1 MVLKTISKA
10 FIALV
15 AILMALPVAANTTGG
30 GVEIKTEKPV
40 YQDADASR
48 PNYLKNRRA
57 LVGPGCTVNSVFD
70 GVSLVAGT
78 KDLQCLCNED
88 LDDYATLPGLAEV
101 VAGASPIISIKDNQ
115 HYYAADMEAG
125 FSICAASDAKI
136 LSLDLAKFYM
146 IQFLCDGEMV
156 GEPQSIIQGQSVTG
170 LGLSLL
176 TIPGDNLVTKS
187 FVAKAPGKFNEVKLV
202 QCGVDATVLSL
213 IKIKYAFVG
222 KAREYTITNNP
233 TNGIGVYAN
242 EQGRGA
248 FTLSTDPHDGFGHLL
263 NKPSCLIDADLTNSF
278 TVSAGVSLGA
288 STPITVYAKPT
299 DGKEAFPAGTEV
311 GFKYNSPSVLNLG
324 IDNGATIT
332 LYNKN
337 NERIGSYPI
346 STTVLGLSVLKENK
360 DGELVMKALAD
371 FSAVKL
377 VFPKVIDI
385 DLGADVVNYAFV
397 RMAAEPASHHCQ
409 MDVPSSYDMG
419 AYQKE
424 FTLQHNPKVDVTWS
438 IVSQPEGS
446 DITLDTTT
454 GLVSNISVPGD
465 YKFKALA
472 ADMKCSETTTV
483 HYAKTYKHEDQG
495 VTLLVN
501 NEKETKYQLSDKFGG
516 GLLSILGDRIKN
528 RNAILTSSLSDFT
541 YRIPNIELATNT
553 GIVGVKSVDG
563 SCLAKDIKNA
573 RKVGF
578 VVSSK
583 ATGLEADVLKL
594 YNIQL
599 FNKGEK
605 VYEEA
610 TTHWGAISAGLIG
623 KEETNKMCLSIDVPA
638 EQEFDEVVLFNTG
651 VLKADLAQLNIYYA
665 YVSDAT
671 KDNAISNP
679 LYGAQSISTENTQAS
694 IDLEHTKMFAV
705 ANVGNGYNRIGNLI
719 DGDPETSFVLPLG
732 ANIGGATVAVNIG
745 KTVNPGQQLVMTTN
759 NVALGL
765 GVKLGDGLK
774 VTTYLNGEEMES
786 LSNWQVLNASVI
798 STSGK
803 ASVSARAAGADGKGF
818 LVLTPTK
825 PFNNMRIMQVDAA
838 SALSNIEI
846 YDLALR
852 SNISEEGSVSL
863 GQDLVLN
870 ENFKLTEKETFNGAR
885 LVFNRTFNTGKWN
898 SLILPVNMSKA
909 QMEQAFGIGT
919 ELSEFDRVEDNWI
932 YFKPVKTETDG
943 VLLQK
948 NKPYIIKPTK
958 EPLANCEYTA
968 GGETKTLEGNIY
980 LTNGIS
986 YADETGNLKHSDNG
1000 NSNSMVSYGSYD
1012 KPTAVPSRS
1021 YMLNGGNLIH
1031 TAKVHNVKAYRTWLE
1046 ETTPSDKPLQM
1057 AFRDADGDNNAT
1069 GITVIEEQTD
1079 GTTDCIYSISGMRI
1093 NGKNAGKLPK
1103 GVYIVNNRKMIVK

>member
-1 MVLKTISKA
+1 MPQIQR
-10 FIALV
+10 
-15 AILMALPVAANTTGG
+15 G

-40 YQDADASR
+40 YQDADASK

-78 KDLQCLCNED
+78 KNLQCLCNEN

-125 FSICAASDAKI
+125 FSICTASDAKI
-136 LSLDLAKFYM
+136 LSLGLAKFYK
-146 IQFLCDGEMV
+146 IQFLCDGEKV
-156 GEPQSIIQGQSVTG
+156 GDPQEITQGQSVTG

-176 TIPGDNLVTKS
+176 TIPGDSLVTKS

-222 KAREYTITNNP
+222 KASEYTITHNT
-233 TNGIGVYAN
+233 TNGIGVYAK

-278 TVSAGVSLGA
+278 TVSAVISLGA
-288 STPITVYAKPT
+288 STPITVYAKPS

-324 IDNGATIT
+324 VGNGAMIT
-332 LYNKN
+332 LYNKKN
-337 NERIGSYPI
+337 QKIGEYPI
-346 STTVLGLSVLKENK
+346 STTILGLSVLKDDKN
-360 DGELVMKALAD
+360 GELVMKAPAD

-409 MDVPSSYDMG
+409 MDVPSSYDIG
-419 AYQKE
+419 AHQKE

-501 NEKETKYQLSDKFGG
+501 NEKGTKYQLSDKFGG
-516 GLLSILGDRIKN
+516 GLLQILSTDIKN

-541 YRIPNIELATNT
+541 YRIPNLELATNT

-583 ATGLEADVLKL
+583 ATGLVADVLKL

-599 FNKGEK
+599 FNKGKK

-610 TTHWGAISAGLIG
+610 TTHWGAISAGLVG

-694 IDLEHTKMFAV
+694 IDLEHTKLFSV
-705 ANVGNGYNRIGNLI
+705 ANVGNGYDRIGNLI

-732 ANIGGATVAVNIG
+732 VNIGGATVAVNIG

-774 VTTYLNGEEMES
+774 VTTYLNGEKMES

-798 STSGK
+798 SASGK

-825 PFNNMRIMQVDAA
+825 PFNNMRIMQVDVA

-863 GQDLVLN
+863 GQDLVLD

-885 LVFNRTFNTGKWN
+885 LVFNRTFTTGKWN

-909 QMEQAFGIGT
+909 QMEEAFGNGT

-932 YFKPVKTETDG
+932 YFKPVTTETDG

-968 GGETKTLEGNIY
+968 GGETKTLEGKIY
-980 LTNGIS
+980 LANGIS
-986 YADETGNLKHSDNG
+986 YTDETGYLKYSDTG
-1000 NSNSMVSYGSYD
+1000 NSNRIVSYGSYD
-1012 KPTAVPSRS
+1012 NPTAVPSRS

-1031 TAKVHNVKAYRTWLE
+1031 TARVHNVKAYRTWLE
-1046 ETTPSDKPLQM
+1046 ETTPSDKSLQM

-1079 GTTDCIYSISGMRI
+1079 GTTDSIYSISGMRI

>member
-1 MVLKTISKA
+1 MPQTQR
-10 FIALV
+10 
-15 AILMALPVAANTTGG
+15 G

-40 YQDADASR
+40 YQDADASK

-57 LVGPGCTVNSVFD
+57 LVGPGCTVNSLFD

-78 KDLQCLCNED
+78 KDLQCLCNEN

-125 FSICAASDAKI
+125 FSICTASDAKI
-136 LSLDLAKFYM
+136 LSLGLAKFYK
-146 IQFLCDGEMV
+146 IQFLCDGEKV
-156 GEPQSIIQGQSVTG
+156 GDPQSIIQGQSVTG

-176 TIPGDNLVTKS
+176 TIPGDTLVTKS

-222 KAREYTITNNP
+222 KAREYTITNNT
-233 TNGIGVYAN
+233 TNGIGVYAK

-248 FTLSTDPHDGFGHLL
+248 FTLATDPHDGFGHLL
-263 NKPSCLIDADLTNSF
+263 NKPSCLIDADLKNSF
-278 TVSAGVSLGA
+278 TVSAVVSLGA

-311 GFKYNSPSVLNLG
+311 GFKYNSPSVLKLG
-324 IDNGATIT
+324 IGNGATIT

-360 DGELVMKALAD
+360 DGELVMKAPAD

-409 MDVPSSYDMG
+409 MDVPSSYDIG
-419 AYQKE
+419 AHQKE
-424 FTLQHNPKVDVTWS
+424 FTLQHNPKVTVTWS

-446 DITLDTTT
+446 DITLDAKT

-465 YKFKALA
+465 YTFKALA
-472 ADMKCSETTTV
+472 ADNKCSETTTV

-501 NEKETKYQLSDKFGG
+501 NEKDIKYQLSDKFGG
-516 GLLSILGDRIKN
+516 GLLQILSTDIKN

-541 YRIPNIELATNT
+541 YRIPNLELIANT

-638 EQEFDEVVLFNTG
+638 ELEFDEAVLYNTG

-694 IDLEHTKMFAV
+694 IDLEHTKLFSV
-705 ANVGNGYNRIGNLI
+705 ANVGNGYDRIGNLI

-732 ANIGGATVAVNIG
+732 VNIGGATVAVNIG

-765 GVKLGDGLK
+765 GVKLGKVLK
-774 VTTYLNGEEMES
+774 VITYLNGEKMDS

-825 PFNNMRIMQVDAA
+825 PFNNMRIMQVDVA

-863 GQDLVLN
+863 GQDLVLD

-909 QMEQAFGIGT
+909 QMEQAFGTGT
-919 ELSEFDRVEDNWI
+919 QLSEFDRVEDNWI
-932 YFKPVKTETDG
+932 YFKPVTTETDG

-958 EPLANCEYTA
+958 EPLANCEYTV
-968 GGETKTLEGNIY
+968 GGSTKTLEGNIY
-980 LTNGIS
+980 LANGIS

-1000 NSNSMVSYGSYD
+1000 NSNIMVSYGSYD

-1031 TAKVHNVKAYRTWLE
+1031 TTKVHNVKAYRTWLE
-1046 ETTPSDKPLQM
+1046 EITPSNNNLQM

-1069 GITVIEEQTD
+1069 GITVIEEQAD

-1093 NGKNAGKLPK
+1093 SGNNAGKLPK

>member
-1 MVLKTISKA
+1 MVSKTISKA

-30 GVEIKTEKPV
+30 VEIKAEKPV
-40 YQDADASR
+40 YQNADAFK

-136 LSLDLAKFYM
+136 LSLDLAKFYK
-146 IQFLCDGEMV
+146 IQFLCDGEKV
-156 GEPQSIIQGQSVTG
+156 GEPQSLSKEQSVTG

-176 TIPGDNLVTKS
+176 TIPGNTLVTKS

-222 KAREYTITNNP
+222 KAREYTITNNT
-233 TNGIGVYAN
+233 TNGIGVYAK

-248 FTLSTDPHDGFGHLL
+248 FTLATDPEDGFGHLI
-263 NKPSCLIDADLTNSF
+263 NRPSYLIDADLTNSF
-278 TVSAGVSLGA
+278 TVSAVISLGA

-324 IDNGATIT
+324 VGNGAKIT
-332 LYNKN
+332 LYNKKN
-337 NERIGSYPI
+337 QKIGEYPI
-346 STTVLGLSVLKENK
+346 SATVLGLSVLKVDKN
-360 DGELVMKALAD
+360 GELVMRAPAD
-371 FSAVKL
+371 FSAAKL
-377 VFPKVIDI
+377 VFPKVVDI
-385 DLGADVVNYAFV
+385 NLGADVVNYAFV

-409 MDVPSSYDMG
+409 MDVPSSYDIG

-465 YKFKALA
+465 YTFKALA
-472 ADMKCSETTTV
+472 ADGKCSETTTV

-516 GLLSILGDRIKN
+516 GLLQILSKDIKN

-541 YRIPNIELATNT
+541 YRFPNIELATNT

-583 ATGLEADVLKL
+583 ATGLVADVLKF

-599 FNKGEK
+599 FNKGKK

-610 TTHWGAISAGLIG
+610 TTHWGAISAGLVG

-705 ANVGNGYNRIGNLI
+705 ANVGNGYDRIGNLI

-825 PFNNMRIMQVDAA
+825 PFNNMRIMQVDVA

-852 SNISEEGSVSL
+852 SNISEEGNVSL
-863 GQDLVLN
+863 GHDLVLD

-932 YFKPVKTETDG
+932 YFKPVTTETDG

-958 EPLANCEYTA
+958 GPLANCEYTA

-980 LTNGIS
+980 LANGIS

-1000 NSNSMVSYGSYD
+1000 SSNSMVSYGSYD

-1046 ETTPSDKPLQM
+1046 ETTPSDKSLQM

-1069 GITVIEEQTD
+1069 GITVIEEQAD
-1079 GTTDCIYSISGMRI
+1079 GTTDSIYSISGMRI
-1093 NGKNAGKLPK
+1093 NGNNAGKLPK

>member
-1 MVLKTISKA
+1 MPQTQR
-10 FIALV
+10 
-15 AILMALPVAANTTGG
+15 G

-40 YQDADASR
+40 YQDADASK

-57 LVGPGCTVNSVFD
+57 LVGPGCTVNSLFD

-78 KDLQCLCNED
+78 KDLQCLCNEN

-125 FSICAASDAKI
+125 FSICTASDAKI
-136 LSLDLAKFYM
+136 LSLGLAKFYK
-146 IQFLCDGEMV
+146 IQFLCDGEKV
-156 GEPQSIIQGQSVTG
+156 GDPQSIIQGQSVTG

-176 TIPGDNLVTKS
+176 TIPGDTLVTKS

-222 KAREYTITNNP
+222 KAREYTITNNT
-233 TNGIGVYAN
+233 TNGIGVYAK

-248 FTLSTDPHDGFGHLL
+248 FTLATDPHDGFGHLL
-263 NKPSCLIDADLTNSF
+263 NKPSCLIDADIKNSF
-278 TVSAGVSLGA
+278 TVSAVVSLGA

-311 GFKYNSPSVLNLG
+311 GFKYNSPSVLKLG
-324 IDNGATIT
+324 IGNGATIT

-360 DGELVMKALAD
+360 DGELVMKAPAD

-409 MDVPSSYDMG
+409 MDVPSSYDIG
-419 AYQKE
+419 AHQKE
-424 FTLQHNPKVDVTWS
+424 FTLQHNPKVTVTWS

-446 DITLDTTT
+446 DITLDAKT

-465 YKFKALA
+465 YTFKALA
-472 ADMKCSETTTV
+472 ADNKCSETTTV

-516 GLLSILGDRIKN
+516 GLLSILGDQIKN
-528 RNAILTSSLSDFT
+528 SNAILTSSLSDFT

-583 ATGLEADVLKL
+583 ATGLVADVLKL

-610 TTHWGAISAGLIG
+610 TTHWGAISAGLVG

-825 PFNNMRIMQVDAA
+825 PFNNMRIMQVDVA

-863 GQDLVLN
+863 GQDLVLD

-909 QMEQAFGIGT
+909 QMEEAFGNGT

-932 YFKPVKTETDG
+932 YFKPVTTETDG

-968 GGETKTLEGNIY
+968 DGETNTLEGNIY

-1000 NSNSMVSYGSYD
+1000 NSNIMVSYGSYD

-1079 GTTDCIYSISGMRI
+1079 GTTDRIYSISGMRI
-1093 NGKNAGKLPK
+1093 IGKNAGKLPK

>member
-1 MVLKTISKA
+1 MPQIQR
-10 FIALV
+10 
-15 AILMALPVAANTTGG
+15 G

-40 YQDADASR
+40 YQDADASK
-48 PNYLKNRRA
+48 PNYLNSRRA
-57 LVGPGCTVNSVFD
+57 LVGPGCTVNSLFD

-78 KDLQCLCNED
+78 KNLQCLCNEN

-136 LSLDLAKFYM
+136 LSLDLASFYK
-146 IQFLCDGEMV
+146 IQFLCDGEKV
-156 GEPQSIIQGQSVTG
+156 GDLQSITQGQSVTG

-176 TIPGDNLVTKS
+176 TIPGDSLVTKS

-222 KAREYTITNNP
+222 KAREYTITKNT
-233 TNGIGVYAN
+233 TNGIGVYAK

-248 FTLSTDPHDGFGHLL
+248 FTLEAHGSDPKDILGASR
-263 NKPSCLIDADLTNSF
+263 KDLIDADLTNSF
-278 TVSAGVSLGA
+278 TVSALISLGA
-288 STPITVYAKPT
+288 SLPVTVVARPS

-311 GFKYNSPSVLNLG
+311 GFKYNSPSALKLG
-324 IDNGATIT
+324 VGNGAWIT
-332 LYNKN
+332 LYNKDN
-337 NERIGSYPI
+337 QKIGEYPI
-346 STTVLGLSVLKENK
+346 STTVLGLSVLKDDKN
-360 DGELVMKALAD
+360 GEMVMRAPAD
-371 FSAVKL
+371 FSAAKL
-377 VFPKVIDI
+377 VFPKIIDVN
-385 DLGADVVNYAFV
+385 LGADVVNYAFV

-409 MDVPSSYDMG
+409 MDVPSSYDIG

-465 YKFKALA
+465 YTFKALA
-472 ADMKCSETTTV
+472 TDNKCSETTTV

-501 NEKETKYQLSDKFGG
+501 NEKDIKYQLSDKFGG
-516 GLLSILGDRIKN
+516 GLLQILSTDIKN

-541 YRIPNIELATNT
+541 YRIPNIELIANT

-563 SCLAKDIKNA
+563 SCLAKDIKNT

-583 ATGLEADVLKL
+583 ATGLVADVLKL

-599 FNKGEK
+599 FNNGKE
-605 VYEEA
+605 VYKSA

-638 EQEFDEVVLFNTG
+638 ELEFDEAVLYNTG

-694 IDLEHTKMFAV
+694 IDLEHTKLFSV
-705 ANVGNGYNRIGNLI
+705 ANVGNGYDRIGNLI

-732 ANIGGATVAVNIG
+732 VNIGGATVAVNIG

-765 GVKLGDGLK
+765 GVKLGKVLK
-774 VTTYLNGEEMES
+774 VTTYLNGEKMDS

-798 STSGK
+798 STSSQ
-803 ASVSARAAGADGKGF
+803 ARVSARAAGADGKGF

-825 PFNNMRIMQVDAA
+825 PFNNIRIMQVDAA
-838 SALSNIEI
+838 SVLSNITI

-863 GQDLVLN
+863 GQDLVLD
-870 ENFKLTEKETFNGAR
+870 ENSKLTEKETFNGAR
-885 LVFNRTFNTGKWN
+885 LVFNRTFTTGKWN

-909 QMEQAFGIGT
+909 QMEEAFGTGT
-919 ELSEFDRVEDNWI
+919 QLSEFDRVEDNWI
-932 YFKPVKTETDG
+932 YFKPVTTETDG

-958 EPLANCEYTA
+958 EPLANCEYTV
-968 GGETKTLEGNIY
+968 GGSTKTLEGNIY
-980 LTNGIS
+980 LATGIS

-1000 NSNSMVSYGSYD
+1000 NSNIMVSYGSYD

-1046 ETTPSDKPLQM
+1046 EITPSDKSLQM

-1069 GITVIEEQTD
+1069 GITVIEEQAD

-1093 NGKNAGKLPK
+1093 SGNNAGKLPK
-1103 GVYIVNNRKMIVK
+1103 GVYIVNNKKMIVK

>member
-1 MVLKTISKA
+1 MPQIQR
-10 FIALV
+10 
-15 AILMALPVAANTTGG
+15 G

-40 YQDADASR
+40 YQDADASK

-57 LVGPGCTVNSVFD
+57 LVGPGCTVNSLFD

-78 KDLQCLCNED
+78 KDLQCLCNEN

-136 LSLDLAKFYM
+136 LSLDLAKFYK
-146 IQFLCDGEMV
+146 IQFLCDGEKV
-156 GEPQSIIQGQSVTG
+156 GDLQSITQGQSVTG

-176 TIPGDNLVTKS
+176 TIPGDSLVTKS

-222 KAREYTITNNP
+222 KAREYTITNN
-233 TNGIGVYAN
+233 TQNGIGVYAK
-242 EQGRGA
+242 EQGRGT

-278 TVSAGVSLGA
+278 TVSAVISLGA

-311 GFKYNSPSVLNLG
+311 GFKYNSPSALKLG
-324 IDNGATIT
+324 VGNGAWIT
-332 LYNKN
+332 LYNKDN
-337 NERIGSYPI
+337 QKIGEYPI
-346 STTVLGLSVLKENK
+346 STTVLGLSVLKK
-360 DGELVMKALAD
+360 DKNGEMVMRAPAD
-371 FSAVKL
+371 FSAAKL
-377 VFPKVIDI
+377 VFPKVVDI
-385 DLGADVVNYAFV
+385 NLGADVVNYAFV

-409 MDVPSSYDMG
+409 MDVPSSYDIG

-424 FTLQHNPKVDVTWS
+424 FTLQHNPNVDVTWS

-465 YKFKALA
+465 YTFKALA
-472 ADMKCSETTTV
+472 ADKDCSETTTV

-501 NEKETKYQLSDKFGG
+501 NEKGTKYQLSDKFGG
-516 GLLSILGDRIKN
+516 GLLQILSTAIKN
-528 RNAILTSSLSDFT
+528 SNAILTSSLSDFT
-541 YRIPNIELATNT
+541 YRIPNIELAANT
-553 GIVGVKSVDG
+553 GIVGVKTVDG
-563 SCLAKDIKNA
+563 SCLAKDINNA

-583 ATGLEADVLKL
+583 ATGLDASVLKL

-599 FNKGEK
+599 FNKGKE
-605 VYEEA
+605 VYKSA

-638 EQEFDEVVLFNTG
+638 ELEFDEAVLYNTG

-679 LYGAQSISTENTQAS
+679 LYGAKSISTENTQAS
-694 IDLEHTKMFAV
+694 IDLEHTKLFSV
-705 ANVGNGYNRIGNLI
+705 ANVGNGYDRIGNLI

-732 ANIGGATVAVNIG
+732 VNIGGATVAVNIG

-765 GVKLGDGLK
+765 GVKLGKVLK
-774 VTTYLNGEEMES
+774 VTTYLNGEKMDS

-825 PFNNMRIMQVDAA
+825 PFNNIRIMQVDAV
-838 SALSNIEI
+838 SALDNIEI

-863 GQDLVLN
+863 GQDLVLD
-870 ENFKLTEKETFNGAR
+870 ENSKLTEKETFNGAR
-885 LVFNRTFNTGKWN
+885 LVFNRTFTTGKWN

-909 QMEQAFGIGT
+909 QMEDAFGTGT

-932 YFKPVKTETDG
+932 YFKPVTTETDG

-958 EPLANCEYTA
+958 EPLANCEYTV
-968 GGETKTLEGNIY
+968 GGSTKTLEGNIY
-980 LTNGIS
+980 LATGIS

-1046 ETTPSDKPLQM
+1046 EITPSDKSLQM

-1069 GITVIEEQTD
+1069 GITVIEEQAD

-1093 NGKNAGKLPK
+1093 SGKNAGKLPK
-1103 GVYIVNNRKMIVK
+1103 GVYIVNNKKMIVK

>member
-1 MVLKTISKA
+1 MPQIQR
-10 FIALV
+10 
-15 AILMALPVAANTTGG
+15 G

-40 YQDADASR
+40 YQDADASK

-57 LVGPGCTVNSVFD
+57 LVGPGCTVNSLFD

-78 KDLQCLCNED
+78 KDLQCLCNEN

-125 FSICAASDAKI
+125 FSICTASDAKI
-136 LSLDLAKFYM
+136 LSLGLAKFYK
-146 IQFLCDGEMV
+146 IQFLCDGEKV

-176 TIPGDNLVTKS
+176 TIPGDTLVTKS

-242 EQGRGA
+242 EQGRRA

-278 TVSAGVSLGA
+278 TVSAVISLGA
-288 STPITVYAKPT
+288 STPITVYAKPS

-311 GFKYNSPSVLNLG
+311 GFKYNSPSALKLG
-324 IDNGATIT
+324 VGNGAWIT
-332 LYNKN
+332 LYNKEN
-337 NERIGSYPI
+337 QEIGKYPI
-346 STTVLGLSVLKENK
+346 STTVLGLSVLKDDKN
-360 DGELVMKALAD
+360 GELVMRAPAD
-371 FSAVKL
+371 FSAAKL
-377 VFPKVIDI
+377 VFPKVVDI
-385 DLGADVVNYAFV
+385 NLGADVVNYAFV

-409 MDVPSSYDMG
+409 MDVPSSYDIG

-424 FTLQHNPKVDVTWS
+424 FTLQHNPKVTVTWS
-438 IVSQPEGS
+438 IESQPEGS

-465 YKFKALA
+465 YTFKALA
-472 ADMKCSETTTV
+472 ADNKCSETTTV

-516 GLLSILGDRIKN
+516 GLLSILGENIKN

-583 ATGLEADVLKL
+583 ATGLVADVLKL

-610 TTHWGAISAGLIG
+610 TTHWGAISAGLVG

-732 ANIGGATVAVNIG
+732 VNIGGATVAVNIG

-825 PFNNMRIMQVDAA
+825 PFNNMRIMQVDVT

-863 GQDLVLN
+863 GQDLVLD

-909 QMEQAFGIGT
+909 QMEQAFGTGT
-919 ELSEFDRVEDNWI
+919 QLSEFDRVEDNWI
-932 YFKPVKTETDG
+932 YFKPVTTETDG

-958 EPLANCEYTA
+958 EPLANCEYAA
-968 GGETKTLEGNIY
+968 GGETKTLEGKIY
-980 LTNGIS
+980 LANGIS

-1000 NSNSMVSYGSYD
+1000 NSNIMVSYGSYD

-1046 ETTPSDKPLQM
+1046 ETTPSDKSLQM

-1069 GITVIEEQTD
+1069 GITVIEEQAD

-1093 NGKNAGKLPK
+1093 SGNNAGKLPK

>member
-1 MVLKTISKA
+1 MVLKTISRA

-15 AILMALPVAANTTGG
+15 AILMALPVVANTTGEVG
-30 GVEIKTEKPV
+30 TTTEKPV
-40 YQDADASR
+40 YQDADASK

-57 LVGPGCTVNSVFD
+57 LVGPGCTVNSLFD

-78 KDLQCLCNED
+78 KDLQCLCNEN

-125 FSICAASDAKI
+125 FSICTASDAKI
-136 LSLDLAKFYM
+136 LSLGLAKFYK
-146 IQFLCDGEMV
+146 IQFLCDGEKV
-156 GEPQSIIQGQSVTG
+156 GDPQSIIQGQSVTG

-176 TIPGDNLVTKS
+176 TIPGDTLVTKS

-233 TNGIGVYAN
+233 TNGIGVYAK

-248 FTLSTDPHDGFGHLL
+248 FTLATDPHDGFGHLL
-263 NKPSCLIDADLTNSF
+263 NKPSCLIDADLKNSF
-278 TVSAGVSLGA
+278 TVSAVISLGE
-288 STPITVYAKPT
+288 STPITVYAKPS

-311 GFKYNSPSVLNLG
+311 GFKYNSPSALKLG
-324 IDNGATIT
+324 VGNGAMIT
-332 LYNKN
+332 LYNKKN
-337 NERIGSYPI
+337 QKIGEYPI
-346 STTVLGLSVLKENK
+346 STTILGLSVLKVDKN
-360 DGELVMKALAD
+360 GELVMRAPAD
-371 FSAVKL
+371 FSAAKL
-377 VFPKVIDI
+377 VFPKVVDI
-385 DLGADVVNYAFV
+385 NLGADVVNYAFV

-409 MDVPSSYDMG
+409 MDVPSSYDIG
-419 AYQKE
+419 AHQKE

-465 YKFKALA
+465 YTFKALA
-472 ADMKCSETTTV
+472 ADGKCSETTTI
-483 HYAKTYKHEDQG
+483 HYAKAYKHEDQG

-516 GLLSILGDRIKN
+516 GLLSILGENIKN

-541 YRIPNIELATNT
+541 YRFPNLELATNT

-583 ATGLEADVLKL
+583 ATGLVADVLKL

-599 FNKGEK
+599 FNKGKK

-638 EQEFDEVVLFNTG
+638 ELEFDEVVLFNTG

-705 ANVGNGYNRIGNLI
+705 ANVGNGYDRIGNLI

-825 PFNNMRIMQVDAA
+825 PFNNIRIKQVDVA

-863 GQDLVLN
+863 GQDLVLD

-909 QMEQAFGIGT
+909 QMEEAFGNGT
-919 ELSEFDRVEDNWI
+919 QLSEFDRVEDNWI
-932 YFKPVKTETDG
+932 YFKPVTTETDG

-968 GGETKTLEGNIY
+968 GGETKTLEGKIY
-980 LTNGIS
+980 LANGIS

-1000 NSNSMVSYGSYD
+1000 NSNIMVSYGSYD

-1021 YMLNGGNLIH
+1021 YMLNGGKLIH
-1031 TAKVHNVKAYRTWLE
+1031 TAKPHNVKAYRTWLE
-1046 ETTPSDKPLQM
+1046 ETTPSNKSLQM

-1069 GITVIEEQTD
+1069 GITVIEEQAD
-1079 GTTDCIYSISGMRI
+1079 GTTDSIYSISGMRI
-1093 NGKNAGKLPK
+1093 SGNNAGKLPK

>member
-1 MVLKTISKA
+1 MPQTQR
-10 FIALV
+10 
-15 AILMALPVAANTTGG
+15 G

-40 YQDADASR
+40 YQDADASQ
-48 PNYLKNRRA
+48 PHYLKSRRA
-57 LVGPGCTVNSVFD
+57 LVGPGCTVNSLFD

-78 KDLQCLCNED
+78 KDLQCLCNEN

-146 IQFLCDGEMV
+146 IQFLCDGEKV
-156 GEPQSIIQGQSVTG
+156 GDPQSIIQGQSVTG

-176 TIPGDNLVTKS
+176 TIPGDTLVTKS

-222 KAREYTITNNP
+222 KAREYTITNN
-233 TNGIGVYAN
+233 TKNGIGVYAK

-288 STPITVYAKPT
+288 STPITVYAKPS

-324 IDNGATIT
+324 VGNGAMIT
-332 LYNKN
+332 LYNKDN
-337 NERIGSYPI
+337 QKIDSYPI
-346 STTVLGLSVLKENK
+346 STTVLGLSVLKK
-360 DGELVMKALAD
+360 DKNGELVMRAPAD
-371 FSAVKL
+371 FSAAKL
-377 VFPKVIDI
+377 VFPKVIDVN
-385 DLGADVVNYAFV
+385 LGADVVNYAFV

-409 MDVPSSYDMG
+409 MDVPSSYDIG

-465 YKFKALA
+465 YTFKALA
-472 ADMKCSETTTV
+472 ADNKCSETTTV

-501 NEKETKYQLSDKFGG
+501 NDKGTKYQLSDKFGG
-516 GLLSILGDRIKN
+516 GLLQILSTDIKN

-541 YRIPNIELATNT
+541 YRIPNLELATNT

-563 SCLAKDIKNA
+563 SCLAKDIKNT

-583 ATGLEADVLKL
+583 ATGLVADVLKL

-599 FNKGEK
+599 FNKGKE
-605 VYEEA
+605 VYQSA

-638 EQEFDEVVLFNTG
+638 ELEFDEAVLYNTG

-705 ANVGNGYNRIGNLI
+705 ADVGNGYNRIGNLI

-732 ANIGGATVAVNIG
+732 VNIGGATVAVNIG
-745 KTVNPGQQLVMTTN
+745 KTVNPGQQLVLTTN

-765 GVKLGDGLK
+765 GVKLGKVLK
-774 VTTYLNGEEMES
+774 VTTYLNGEKMDS

-825 PFNNMRIMQVDAA
+825 PFNNIRIMQVDAA
-838 SALSNIEI
+838 SVLSNITI

-863 GQDLVLN
+863 GQDLVLD
-870 ENFKLTEKETFNGAR
+870 ENYKLTEKETFNGAR
-885 LVFNRTFNTGKWN
+885 LVFNRTFTTGKWN

-909 QMEQAFGIGT
+909 QMEEAFGTGT

-932 YFKPVKTETDG
+932 YFNPVTTETDG

-958 EPLANCEYTA
+958 EPLANCEYTV
-968 GGETKTLEGNIY
+968 GGSTQTLEGNIY
-980 LTNGIS
+980 LATGIS

-1000 NSNSMVSYGSYD
+1000 NSNIMVSYGSYD

-1031 TAKVHNVKAYRTWLE
+1031 TAKVHYVKAYRTWLE
-1046 ETTPSDKPLQM
+1046 ETTPSDKNLQM

-1069 GITVIEEQTD
+1069 GITVIEEQAD
-1079 GTTDCIYSISGMRI
+1079 GTTDCIYSISGMCI
-1093 NGKNAGKLPK
+1093 SGNNAGKLPK
-1103 GVYIVNNRKMIVK
+1103 GVYIVNNKKMIVK

>member
-1 MVLKTISKA
+1 MVSKTISKA

-15 AILMALPVAANTTGG
+15 AIFMVLPVAANTTG

-40 YQDADASR
+40 YQDADVSK

-57 LVGPGCTVNSVFD
+57 LVGPGCTVNSLFD

-78 KDLQCLCNED
+78 KDLQCLCNEN

-125 FSICAASDAKI
+125 FSICTASDAKI
-136 LSLDLAKFYM
+136 LSLGLAKFYK
-146 IQFLCDGEMV
+146 IQFLCDGEKV
-156 GEPQSIIQGQSVTG
+156 GDPQSIIQGQSVTG

-176 TIPGDNLVTKS
+176 TIPGDTLVTKS

-233 TNGIGVYAN
+233 TNGIGVYAQ

-248 FTLSTDPHDGFGHLL
+248 FTLATDPHDGFGHLL
-263 NKPSCLIDADLTNSF
+263 NKPSCLIDADLKNSF
-278 TVSAGVSLGA
+278 TVSAVVSLGA

-311 GFKYNSPSVLNLG
+311 GFKYNSPSVLKLG
-324 IDNGATIT
+324 IGNGATIT

-360 DGELVMKALAD
+360 DGELVMKAPAD

-397 RMAAEPASHHCQ
+397 RMATEPASHHCQ
-409 MDVPSSYDMG
+409 MDVPSSYDIG

-424 FTLQHNPKVDVTWS
+424 FTLQHNPKVDVAWS

-465 YKFKALA
+465 YTFKALA
-472 ADMKCSETTTV
+472 ADGKCSETTTV
-483 HYAKTYKHEDQG
+483 HYAKTYKHEDQD

-516 GLLSILGDRIKN
+516 GLLQILSTDIKN

-541 YRIPNIELATNT
+541 YRIPNLELATNT

-583 ATGLEADVLKL
+583 ATGLVADVLKL

-599 FNKGEK
+599 FNKGKK

-610 TTHWGAISAGLIG
+610 TTHWGAISAGLVG

-694 IDLEHTKMFAV
+694 IDLEHTKLFSV
-705 ANVGNGYNRIGNLI
+705 ANVGNGYDRIGNLI

-732 ANIGGATVAVNIG
+732 VNIGGATVAVNIG

-825 PFNNMRIMQVDAA
+825 PFNNMRIMQVDVA

-863 GQDLVLN
+863 GQDLVLD

-885 LVFNRTFNTGKWN
+885 LVFNRTFTTGNWN

-909 QMEQAFGIGT
+909 QMEEAFGTGT
-919 ELSEFDRVEDNWI
+919 QLSEFDRVEDNWI
-932 YFKPVKTETDG
+932 YFKPVTTETDG

-1046 ETTPSDKPLQM
+1046 ETTPSDKSLQM

-1069 GITVIEEQTD
+1069 GITVIEEQAD

-1093 NGKNAGKLPK
+1093 SGKNAGKLPK

>member
-1 MVLKTISKA
+1 MPQIQR
-10 FIALV
+10 
-15 AILMALPVAANTTGG
+15 G

-40 YQDADASR
+40 YQDADASK
-48 PNYLKNRRA
+48 PNYLTNRRA
-57 LVGPGCTVNSVFD
+57 LVGPGCTVNSLFD

-78 KDLQCLCNED
+78 KDLQCLCNEN

-125 FSICAASDAKI
+125 FSICTASDAKI
-136 LSLDLAKFYM
+136 LSLGLAKFYK
-146 IQFLCDGEMV
+146 IQFLCDGEKV
-156 GEPQSIIQGQSVTG
+156 GDPQSIIQGQSVTG

-176 TIPGDNLVTKS
+176 TIPGDTLVTKS

-222 KAREYTITNNP
+222 KAREYTITNNT
-233 TNGIGVYAN
+233 TNGIGVYAK

-248 FTLSTDPHDGFGHLL
+248 FTLATDPHDGFGHLL
-263 NKPSCLIDADLTNSF
+263 NKPSCLIDADLKNSF
-278 TVSAGVSLGA
+278 TVSAVVSLGA

-311 GFKYNSPSVLNLG
+311 GFKYNSPSVLKLG
-324 IDNGATIT
+324 IGNGATIT

-360 DGELVMKALAD
+360 DGELVMKAPAD

-409 MDVPSSYDMG
+409 MDVPSSYDIG
-419 AYQKE
+419 AHQKE
-424 FTLQHNPKVDVTWS
+424 FTLQHNPKVTVTWS

-446 DITLDTTT
+446 DITLDAKT

-465 YKFKALA
+465 YTFKALA
-472 ADMKCSETTTV
+472 ADNKCSETTTV

-516 GLLSILGDRIKN
+516 GLLSILGDQIKN
-528 RNAILTSSLSDFT
+528 SNAILTSSLSDFT

-583 ATGLEADVLKL
+583 ATGLVADVLKL

-610 TTHWGAISAGLIG
+610 TTHWGAISAGLVG

-745 KTVNPGQQLVMTTN
+745 KTVNPGQQLIMTTN

-825 PFNNMRIMQVDAA
+825 PFNNMRIMQVDVA

-863 GQDLVLN
+863 GQDLVLD

-909 QMEQAFGIGT
+909 QMEEAFGNGT

-932 YFKPVKTETDG
+932 YFKPVTTETDG

-968 GGETKTLEGNIY
+968 GGETNTLEGKIY
-980 LTNGIS
+980 LANGIC

-1000 NSNSMVSYGSYD
+1000 NSNIMVSYGSYD

-1031 TAKVHNVKAYRTWLE
+1031 TAKPHNVKAYRTWLE
-1046 ETTPSDKPLQM
+1046 ETTPSDKSLQM

-1079 GTTDCIYSISGMRI
+1079 GTTDSIYSISGMRI

>member
-1 MVLKTISKA
+1 MPQIQR
-10 FIALV
+10 
-15 AILMALPVAANTTGG
+15 G

-40 YQDADASR
+40 YQDADASQ
-48 PNYLKNRRA
+48 PNYLKSRRA
-57 LVGPGCTVNSVFD
+57 LVGPGCTVNSLFD

-78 KDLQCLCNED
+78 KDLQCLCNEN

-136 LSLDLAKFYM
+136 LSLDLASFYK
-146 IQFLCDGEMV
+146 IQFLCDGEKV
-156 GEPQSIIQGQSVTG
+156 GDLQSITQGQSVTG

-176 TIPGDNLVTKS
+176 TIPGDTLVTKS

-222 KAREYTITNNP
+222 KAREYTITHNT
-233 TNGIGVYAN
+233 TNGIAVYAK
-242 EQGRGA
+242 EQDRGA

-278 TVSAGVSLGA
+278 TVSAGISLGA

-311 GFKYNSPSVLNLG
+311 GFKYNSPSALKLG
-324 IDNGATIT
+324 VGNGAWIT
-332 LYNKN
+332 LYNKEN
-337 NERIGSYPI
+337 QKIGEYPI
-346 STTVLGLSVLKENK
+346 STTVLGLSVLKK
-360 DGELVMKALAD
+360 DKNGEMVMRAPAD
-371 FSAVKL
+371 FSAAKL
-377 VFPKVIDI
+377 VFPKVVDI
-385 DLGADVVNYAFV
+385 NLGADVVNYAFV

-409 MDVPSSYDMG
+409 MDVPSSYDIG

-424 FTLQHNPKVDVTWS
+424 FTLQHNPKVNVTWS

-465 YKFKALA
+465 YTFKALA
-472 ADMKCSETTTV
+472 ADGKCSETTTV

-501 NEKETKYQLSDKFGG
+501 NDKDIKYQLSDKFGG
-516 GLLSILGDRIKN
+516 GLLQILSTDIKN

-541 YRIPNIELATNT
+541 YRIPNLELATNT

-563 SCLAKDIKNA
+563 SCLAKDIKNT

-583 ATGLEADVLKL
+583 ATGLVADVLKL

-599 FNKGEK
+599 FNKGKE
-605 VYEEA
+605 VYQSA

-638 EQEFDEVVLFNTG
+638 ELEFDEAVLYNTG

-694 IDLEHTKMFAV
+694 IDLEHTKLFSV
-705 ANVGNGYNRIGNLI
+705 ANVGNGYDRIGNLI

-732 ANIGGATVAVNIG
+732 VNIGGATVAVNIG

-759 NVALGL
+759 DVALGL
-765 GVKLGDGLK
+765 GVKLGKVLK
-774 VTTYLNGEEMES
+774 VTTYLNGEKMDS

-803 ASVSARAAGADGKGF
+803 ASASARAAGADGKGF

-825 PFNNMRIMQVDAA
+825 PFNNIRIMQVDAA
-838 SALSNIEI
+838 SVLSNITI

-863 GQDLVLN
+863 GQDLVLD
-870 ENFKLTEKETFNGAR
+870 ENSKLTEKETFDGAR
-885 LVFNRTFNTGKWN
+885 LVFNRTFTTGKWN

-909 QMEQAFGIGT
+909 QMEEAFGTGT

-932 YFKPVKTETDG
+932 YFKPVTTETDG

-968 GGETKTLEGNIY
+968 GGETKTLKGNIY

-1000 NSNSMVSYGSYD
+1000 NSNIMVSYGSYD

-1046 ETTPSDKPLQM
+1046 ETTPSDKNLQM

-1069 GITVIEEQTD
+1069 GITVIEEQAD

>member
-1 MVLKTISKA
+1 MPQTQW
-10 FIALV
+10 
-15 AILMALPVAANTTGG
+15 G
-30 GVEIKTEKPV
+30 GVEAKTEKPV
-40 YQDADASR
+40 YQDADASQ
-48 PNYLKNRRA
+48 PYYLKSRRA
-57 LVGPGCTVNSVFD
+57 LVGPGCTVNSLFD

-78 KDLQCLCNED
+78 KDLQCLCNEN

-136 LSLDLAKFYM
+136 LSLDLAKFYK
-146 IQFLCDGEMV
+146 IQFLCDGEKV
-156 GEPQSIIQGQSVTG
+156 DEPQSITQGQSVTG

-176 TIPGDNLVTKS
+176 TIPGDSLVTKS

-222 KAREYTITNNP
+222 KAREYTITNNT
-233 TNGIGVYAN
+233 TNGIGVYAK

-248 FTLSTDPHDGFGHLL
+248 FTLATDPHDGFGHLL
-263 NKPSCLIDADLTNSF
+263 NKPSCLIDADLKNSF
-278 TVSAGVSLGA
+278 TVSAVVSLGA

-311 GFKYNSPSVLNLG
+311 GFKYNSPSVLKLG
-324 IDNGATIT
+324 IGNGATIT

-360 DGELVMKALAD
+360 DGELVMKAPAD

-409 MDVPSSYDMG
+409 MDVPSSYDIG
-419 AYQKE
+419 AHQKE
-424 FTLQHNPKVDVTWS
+424 FTLQHNPKVTVTWS

-446 DITLDTTT
+446 DITLDAKT

-465 YKFKALA
+465 YTFKALA
-472 ADMKCSETTTV
+472 ADNKCSETTTV

-516 GLLSILGDRIKN
+516 GLLSILGDQIKN
-528 RNAILTSSLSDFT
+528 SNAILTSSLSDFT
-541 YRIPNIELATNT
+541 YRIPNLELATNT

-583 ATGLEADVLKL
+583 ATGLVADVLKL

-599 FNKGEK
+599 FNKGKK

-610 TTHWGAISAGLIG
+610 TTHWGAISAGLVG

-705 ANVGNGYNRIGNLI
+705 ANVGNGYDRIGNLI

-745 KTVNPGQQLVMTTN
+745 KTINPGQQLVMTTN

-825 PFNNMRIMQVDAA
+825 PFNNMRIMQVDVA

-863 GQDLVLN
+863 GQDLVLD
-870 ENFKLTEKETFNGAR
+870 ENSKLTEKETFNGAR
-885 LVFNRTFNTGKWN
+885 LVFNRTFTTGKWN

-909 QMEQAFGIGT
+909 QMEEAFGNGT

-932 YFKPVKTETDG
+932 YFKPVTTETDG

-1000 NSNSMVSYGSYD
+1000 NSNIMVSYGSYD

-1046 ETTPSDKPLQM
+1046 EKTPSDKSLQM

-1069 GITVIEEQTD
+1069 GITVIEEQAD
-1079 GTTDCIYSISGMRI
+1079 GTTDSIYSISGMRI
-1093 NGKNAGKLPK
+1093 SGKNAGKLPK

>member
-1 MVLKTISKA
+1 MPQIQR
-10 FIALV
+10 
-15 AILMALPVAANTTGG
+15 G

-40 YQDADASR
+40 YQDADASK
-48 PNYLKNRRA
+48 PNYLNSRRA
-57 LVGPGCTVNSVFD
+57 LVGPGCTVNSLFD

-125 FSICAASDAKI
+125 FSICTASDAKI
-136 LSLDLAKFYM
+136 LSLGLAKFYK
-146 IQFLCDGEMV
+146 IQFLCDGEKV
-156 GEPQSIIQGQSVTG
+156 GDLQSITQGQSVTG

-176 TIPGDNLVTKS
+176 TIPGDTLVTKS

-222 KAREYTITNNP
+222 KAREYTITNNT
-233 TNGIGVYAN
+233 TNGIGVYAK

-248 FTLSTDPHDGFGHLL
+248 FTLATDPEDGFGHLL

-278 TVSAGVSLGA
+278 TVSAVVSLGA
-288 STPITVYAKPT
+288 STPITVYAKPS

-324 IDNGATIT
+324 VGNGAMIT
-332 LYNKN
+332 LYNKK
-337 NERIGSYPI
+337 NEKIGSYPI
-346 STTVLGLSVLKENK
+346 STTVLGLSVLKKNK
-360 DGELVMKALAD
+360 NGELVMRAPAD
-371 FSAVKL
+371 FSAAKL
-377 VFPKVIDI
+377 VFPKVIDVN
-385 DLGADVVNYAFV
+385 LGADVVNYAFV

-409 MDVPSSYDMG
+409 MDVPSSYDIG

-465 YKFKALA
+465 YTFKALA
-472 ADMKCSETTTV
+472 ADNKCSETTTV

-501 NEKETKYQLSDKFGG
+501 NDKGTKYQLSDKFGG
-516 GLLSILGDRIKN
+516 GLLQILSTDIKN

-541 YRIPNIELATNT
+541 YRIPNLELATNT

-563 SCLAKDIKNA
+563 SCLAKDIKNT

-583 ATGLEADVLKL
+583 ATGLVADVLKL

-599 FNKGEK
+599 FNKGKK

-610 TTHWGAISAGLIG
+610 TTHWGAISAGLVG

-638 EQEFDEVVLFNTG
+638 ELEFDEAVLYNTG

-694 IDLEHTKMFAV
+694 IDLEHTKLFSV

-732 ANIGGATVAVNIG
+732 VNIGGATVAVNIG

-765 GVKLGDGLK
+765 GVKLGKVLK
-774 VTTYLNGEEMES
+774 VTTYLNGEKMDS

-825 PFNNMRIMQVDAA
+825 PFNNIRIMQVDAA
-838 SALSNIEI
+838 SVLSNITI

-863 GQDLVLN
+863 GQDLVLD
-870 ENFKLTEKETFNGAR
+870 ENSKLTEKETFNGAR
-885 LVFNRTFNTGKWN
+885 LVFNRTFTTGKWN

-909 QMEQAFGIGT
+909 QMEQAFGTGT
-919 ELSEFDRVEDNWI
+919 QLSEFDRVEDNWI
-932 YFKPVKTETDG
+932 YFKPVTTETDG

-958 EPLANCEYTA
+958 EPLANCEYTV
-968 GGETKTLEGNIY
+968 GGSTKTLEGKIY
-980 LTNGIS
+980 LTTGIS
-986 YADETGNLKHSDNG
+986 YADETGNLKHSDKG
-1000 NSNSMVSYGSYD
+1000 NSNIMVSYGSYD

-1046 ETTPSDKPLQM
+1046 EITPSDKNLQM

-1069 GITVIEEQTD
+1069 GITVIEEEELN
-1079 GTTDCIYSISGMRI
+1079 TTDSIYSISGMRI

>member
-1 MVLKTISKA
+1 MPQIQR
-10 FIALV
+10 
-15 AILMALPVAANTTGG
+15 G
-30 GVEIKTEKPV
+30 GVEIKAEKPV
-40 YQDADASR
+40 YQDADAFK

-136 LSLDLAKFYM
+136 LSLDLAKFYK
-146 IQFLCDGEMV
+146 IQFLCDGEKV
-156 GEPQSIIQGQSVTG
+156 GEPQSLSKEQSVTG

-176 TIPGDNLVTKS
+176 TIPGNTLVTKS

-233 TNGIGVYAN
+233 TNGIGVYAK

-248 FTLSTDPHDGFGHLL
+248 FTLATDPEDGFGHLI
-263 NKPSCLIDADLTNSF
+263 NRPSYLIDADLTNSF
-278 TVSAGVSLGA
+278 TVSAVISLGA

-324 IDNGATIT
+324 VGNGAMIT
-332 LYNKN
+332 LYNKDN
-337 NERIGSYPI
+337 QKIGEYPI
-346 STTVLGLSVLKENK
+346 STTVLGLSVLKVDKN
-360 DGELVMKALAD
+360 GELVMRAPAD
-371 FSAVKL
+371 FSAAKL
-377 VFPKVIDI
+377 VFPKVVDI
-385 DLGADVVNYAFV
+385 NLGADVVNYAFV

-409 MDVPSSYDMG
+409 MDVPSSYDIG

-465 YKFKALA
+465 YTFKALA
-472 ADMKCSETTTV
+472 ADNKCSETTTV

-516 GLLSILGDRIKN
+516 GLLQILSTDIKN

-583 ATGLEADVLKL
+583 ATGLKADVLKL

-638 EQEFDEVVLFNTG
+638 GLEFDEVVLFNTG

-705 ANVGNGYNRIGNLI
+705 ANVGNGYDRIGNLI

-825 PFNNMRIMQVDAA
+825 PFNNMRIMQVDVA

-863 GQDLVLN
+863 GQDLVLD

-885 LVFNRTFNTGKWN
+885 LVFNRTFTTGKWN

-909 QMEQAFGIGT
+909 QMEEAFGNGT
-919 ELSEFDRVEDNWI
+919 QLSEFDRVEDNWI
-932 YFKPVKTETDG
+932 YFKPVTTETDG

-968 GGETKTLEGNIY
+968 GGETKTLEGKIY
-980 LTNGIS
+980 LANGIS

-1000 NSNSMVSYGSYD
+1000 TSNSMVSYGSYD
-1012 KPTAVPSRS
+1012 KPTAVPSHS

-1069 GITVIEEQTD
+1069 GITVIEEQAD

>member
-1 MVLKTISKA
+1 MVSKTISKA

-15 AILMALPVAANTTGG
+15 AIIMALPVAANTTG

-40 YQDADASR
+40 YQDADASQ
-48 PNYLKNRRA
+48 PNYLKSRRA
-57 LVGPGCTVNSVFD
+57 LVGPGCTVNSLFD

-78 KDLQCLCNED
+78 KNLQCLCNEN

-146 IQFLCDGEMV
+146 IQFLCDGKTV
-156 GEPQSIIQGQSVTG
+156 GDPQSITQGQSVTG

-176 TIPGDNLVTKS
+176 TIPGDSLVTKS

-222 KAREYTITNNP
+222 KAREYTITKNT
-233 TNGIGVYAN
+233 TNGIGVYAK

-248 FTLSTDPHDGFGHLL
+248 FTLEAHGSDPTDILEASHK
-263 NKPSCLIDADLTNSF
+263 NLIDADLTNF
-278 TVSAGVSLGA
+278 FIVSAVLKVGSSL
-288 STPITVYAKPT
+288 PVTVVARPS

-311 GFKYNSPSVLNLG
+311 GFKYNSTTVLNLG
-324 IDNGATIT
+324 VGDGAWIT
-332 LYNKN
+332 LYNKDN
-337 NERIGSYPI
+337 QKIGSYPI
-346 STTVLGLSVLKENK
+346 STTVLGLSVLKANK
-360 DGELVMKALAD
+360 DGEMVMRAPAD
-371 FSAVKL
+371 FSAAKL
-377 VFPKVIDI
+377 VFPGVLDLK
-385 DLGADVVNYAFV
+385 LGADVVNYAFV

-409 MDVPSSYDMG
+409 MDVPSSYDIG

-424 FTLQHNPKVDVTWS
+424 FTLQHNPKVTVTWS

-465 YKFKALA
+465 YTFKALA
-472 ADMKCSETTTV
+472 ADGKCSETTTV

-516 GLLSILGDRIKN
+516 GLLQILSTDIKN

-563 SCLAKDIKNA
+563 SCLAKDIKNT

-583 ATGLEADVLKL
+583 ATGLVADVLKL

-599 FNKGEK
+599 FNKGKE
-605 VYEEA
+605 VYQSA

-638 EQEFDEVVLFNTG
+638 ELEFDEAVLYNTG

-825 PFNNMRIMQVDAA
+825 PFNNMRIMQVDVA

-863 GQDLVLN
+863 GQDLVLD

-909 QMEQAFGIGT
+909 QMEEAFGTGT
-919 ELSEFDRVEDNWI
+919 QLSEFDRVEDNWI
-932 YFKPVKTETDG
+932 YFKPVTTETDG

-958 EPLANCEYTA
+958 EPLANCEYAA
-968 GGETKTLEGNIY
+968 GGETKALEGNIY

-1000 NSNSMVSYGSYD
+1000 NSNIMVSYGSYD

-1021 YMLNGGNLIH
+1021 YMLNGGKLIH
-1031 TAKVHNVKAYRTWLE
+1031 TAKPHNVKAYRTWLE
-1046 ETTPSDKPLQM
+1046 ETTPSDKSLQM

-1069 GITVIEEQTD
+1069 GITVIEEQAD
-1079 GTTDCIYSISGMRI
+1079 GTTDSIYSISGMRI
-1093 NGKNAGKLPK
+1093 SGNNAGKLPK
-1103 GVYIVNNRKMIVK
+1103 GVYIVNNKKMIVK

>member
-1 MVLKTISKA
+1 MPQIQR
-10 FIALV
+10 
-15 AILMALPVAANTTGG
+15 G

-40 YQDADASR
+40 YQDADASK

-57 LVGPGCTVNSVFD
+57 LVGPGCTVNSLFD

-78 KDLQCLCNED
+78 KDLQCLCNEN

-101 VAGASPIISIKDNQ
+101 VADASPIISIKDNQ

-136 LSLDLAKFYM
+136 LSLDLAKFYK
-146 IQFLCDGEMV
+146 IQFLCDGEKV
-156 GEPQSIIQGQSVTG
+156 GEPQSLSKGQSVTG

-176 TIPGDNLVTKS
+176 TIPGNTLVTKS

-233 TNGIGVYAN
+233 TNGIGVYAK
-242 EQGRGA
+242 EQGRRA
-248 FTLSTDPHDGFGHLL
+248 FTLATDPKDGLHLI
-263 NKPSCLIDADLTNSF
+263 NKPSHLIDADLTNSF
-278 TVSAGVSLGA
+278 TVSAVISLGE
-288 STPITVYAKPT
+288 SIPVTVVARPS

-311 GFKYNSPSVLNLG
+311 GFKYNSPSALKLG
-324 IDNGATIT
+324 VGNGATIT
-332 LYNKN
+332 LYNKEN
-337 NERIGSYPI
+337 QEIGSYPI
-346 STTVLGLSVLKENK
+346 SATVLGLSVLKIDKN
-360 DGELVMKALAD
+360 GELVMRAPAD
-371 FSAVKL
+371 FSAAKL
-377 VFPKVIDI
+377 VFPKVIDVN
-385 DLGADVVNYAFV
+385 LGADVVNYAFV

-409 MDVPSSYDMG
+409 MDVPSSYDIG
-419 AYQKE
+419 AHQKE

-446 DITLDTTT
+446 DITLDAKT
-454 GLVSNISVPGD
+454 GLVNNISVPGN
-465 YKFKALA
+465 YTFKALA
-472 ADMKCSETTTV
+472 ADGKCSETTTV

-516 GLLSILGDRIKN
+516 GLLSILGDQIKN
-528 RNAILTSSLSDFT
+528 SNAILTSSLSDFT

-583 ATGLEADVLKL
+583 ATGLVADVLKL

-599 FNKGEK
+599 FNKGKK

-610 TTHWGAISAGLIG
+610 TTHWGAISAGLVG

-694 IDLEHTKMFAV
+694 IDLEHTKLFSV
-705 ANVGNGYNRIGNLI
+705 ANVGNGYDRIGNLI

-732 ANIGGATVAVNIG
+732 VNIGGATVAVNIG

-825 PFNNMRIMQVDAA
+825 PFNNMRIMQVDVA

-852 SNISEEGSVSL
+852 SNISEEGSVIL
-863 GQDLVLN
+863 GQDLVLD

-885 LVFNRTFNTGKWN
+885 LVFNRTFTTGKWN

-909 QMEQAFGIGT
+909 QMEDAFGNGT
-919 ELSEFDRVEDNWI
+919 ELSEFDRVEGA
-932 YFKPVKTETDG
+932 PVK
-943 VLLQK
+943 
-948 NKPYIIKPTK
+948 
-958 EPLANCEYTA
+958 AA
-968 GGETKTLEGNIY
+968 
-980 LTNGIS
+980 
-986 YADETGNLKHSDNG
+986 
-1000 NSNSMVSYGSYD
+1000 
-1012 KPTAVPSRS
+1012 
-1021 YMLNGGNLIH
+1021 
-1031 TAKVHNVKAYRTWLE
+1031 
-1046 ETTPSDKPLQM
+1046 
-1057 AFRDADGDNNAT
+1057 
-1069 GITVIEEQTD
+1069 
-1079 GTTDCIYSISGMRI
+1079 
-1093 NGKNAGKLPK
+1093 
-1103 GVYIVNNRKMIVK
+1103 

>member
-1 MVLKTISKA
+1 MPQTQR
-10 FIALV
+10 
-15 AILMALPVAANTTGG
+15 G
-30 GVEIKTEKPV
+30 GVEIKDEKSV
-40 YQDADASR
+40 YQDADASK
-48 PNYLKNRRA
+48 PNYLKSRRA
-57 LVGPGCTVNSVFD
+57 LVGPGCTVNSLFD

-78 KDLQCLCNED
+78 KDLQCLCNEN

-125 FSICAASDAKI
+125 FSICTASDAKI
-136 LSLDLAKFYM
+136 LSLGLAKFYK
-146 IQFLCDGEMV
+146 IQFLCDGEKV
-156 GEPQSIIQGQSVTG
+156 GDPQSIIQGQSVTG

-176 TIPGDNLVTKS
+176 TIPGDTLVTKS

-222 KAREYTITNNP
+222 KAREYTITNNT
-233 TNGIGVYAN
+233 TNGIGVYAK

-248 FTLSTDPHDGFGHLL
+248 FTLATDPHDGFGHLL
-263 NKPSCLIDADLTNSF
+263 NKPSCLIDADLKNSF
-278 TVSAGVSLGA
+278 TVSAVVSLGA

-311 GFKYNSPSVLNLG
+311 GFKYNSPSVLKLG
-324 IDNGATIT
+324 IGNGATIT

-360 DGELVMKALAD
+360 DGELVMKAPAD

-409 MDVPSSYDMG
+409 MDVPSSYDIG

-446 DITLDTTT
+446 DITLDTKT

-465 YKFKALA
+465 YTFKALA
-472 ADMKCSETTTV
+472 ADNKCSETTTV

-516 GLLSILGDRIKN
+516 GLLQILSKDIKN

-583 ATGLEADVLKL
+583 ATGLVADVLKL

-599 FNKGEK
+599 FNKGKK

-610 TTHWGAISAGLIG
+610 TTHWGAISAGLVG

-694 IDLEHTKMFAV
+694 IDLEHTKLFSV
-705 ANVGNGYNRIGNLI
+705 ANVGNGYDRIGNLI

-732 ANIGGATVAVNIG
+732 VNIGGATVAVNIG

-825 PFNNMRIMQVDAA
+825 PFNNMRIMQVDVA

-863 GQDLVLN
+863 GQDLVLD
-870 ENFKLTEKETFNGAR
+870 EKSKLTEKETFNGAR
-885 LVFNRTFNTGKWN
+885 LVFNRTFTTGKWN

-909 QMEQAFGIGT
+909 QMEEAFGNGT

-932 YFKPVKTETDG
+932 YFKPVTTETDG

-958 EPLANCEYTA
+958 EPLANCEYTV
-968 GGETKTLEGNIY
+968 GGSTQTLEGNIY
-980 LTNGIS
+980 LATGIS
-986 YADETGNLKHSDNG
+986 YADETGNLIHSDNG

-1046 ETTPSDKPLQM
+1046 EITPSDKNLQM

-1069 GITVIEEQTD
+1069 GITVIEEQAD
-1079 GTTDCIYSISGMRI
+1079 GTTDNIYSISGMRI
-1093 NGKNAGKLPK
+1093 SGKNAGKLPK

>member
-1 MVLKTISKA
+1 MPQIQR
-10 FIALV
+10 
-15 AILMALPVAANTTGG
+15 G

-40 YQDADASR
+40 YQDADASK

-57 LVGPGCTVNSVFD
+57 LVGPGCTVNSLFD

-78 KDLQCLCNED
+78 KNLQCLCNEN
-88 LDDYATLPGLAEV
+88 LDDYATLPGLAEI

-125 FSICAASDAKI
+125 FSICTASDAKI
-136 LSLDLAKFYM
+136 LSLGLAKFYK
-146 IQFLCDGEMV
+146 IQFLCDGEKV

-176 TIPGDNLVTKS
+176 TIPGDTLVTKS

-233 TNGIGVYAN
+233 TNGIGVYAK

-248 FTLSTDPHDGFGHLL
+248 FTLATDPEDGFGHLV
-263 NKPSCLIDADLTNSF
+263 NKPSRLIDEDLTNSF
-278 TVSAGVSLGA
+278 TVSAVISLGA
-288 STPITVYAKPT
+288 SIPITVYAKPS

-324 IDNGATIT
+324 VGNGAMIT
-332 LYNKN
+332 LYNKKN
-337 NERIGSYPI
+337 QKIGEYPI
-346 STTVLGLSVLKENK
+346 STTILGLSVLKDDKN
-360 DGELVMKALAD
+360 GELVMRAPKD
-371 FSAVKL
+371 FSAAKL
-377 VFPKVIDI
+377 VFPKVIDVN
-385 DLGADVVNYAFV
+385 LGADVVNYAFV

-409 MDVPSSYDMG
+409 MDVPSSYDIG

-424 FTLQHNPKVDVTWS
+424 FTLQHNPKVTVTWS

-465 YKFKALA
+465 YTFKALA
-472 ADMKCSETTTV
+472 ADGKCSETTTV

-516 GLLSILGDRIKN
+516 GLLSILGENIKN

-541 YRIPNIELATNT
+541 YRIPNLELATNT

-563 SCLAKDIKNA
+563 SCLAKDIKNT

-583 ATGLEADVLKL
+583 ATGLVADVLKL

-599 FNKGEK
+599 FNKGKK

-610 TTHWGAISAGLIG
+610 TTHWGAISAGLVG

-705 ANVGNGYNRIGNLI
+705 ANVGNGYDRIGNLI

-825 PFNNMRIMQVDAA
+825 PFNNMRIMQVDVV

-885 LVFNRTFNTGKWN
+885 LVFNRTFTTGKWN

-909 QMEQAFGIGT
+909 QMEQAFGNGT

-932 YFKPVKTETDG
+932 YFKPVTTETDG

-968 GGETKTLEGNIY
+968 GGETNTLEGNIY
-980 LTNGIS
+980 LANGIS

-1000 NSNSMVSYGSYD
+1000 SSNSMVSYGSYD

-1021 YMLNGGNLIH
+1021 YMLNGGKLIH
-1031 TAKVHNVKAYRTWLE
+1031 TAKPHNVKAYRTWLE

-1069 GITVIEEQTD
+1069 GITVIEEQAD
-1079 GTTDCIYSISGMRI
+1079 GTTDSIYSISGMRI
-1093 NGKNAGKLPK
+1093 NGNNAGKLPK

>member
-1 MVLKTISKA
+1 MPQTQR
-10 FIALV
+10 
-15 AILMALPVAANTTGG
+15 G

-40 YQDADASR
+40 YQDADASK

-57 LVGPGCTVNSVFD
+57 LVGPGCTVNSLFD

-136 LSLDLAKFYM
+136 LSLGLAKFYK
-146 IQFLCDGEMV
+146 IQFLCDGEKV
-156 GEPQSIIQGQSVTG
+156 GDLQPIIQGQSVTG

-176 TIPGDNLVTKS
+176 TIPGDSLVTKS

-233 TNGIGVYAN
+233 TNGIGVYAK
-242 EQGRGA
+242 EQGRRA

-278 TVSAGVSLGA
+278 TVSAVISLGA
-288 STPITVYAKPT
+288 STPITVYAKPS

-311 GFKYNSPSVLNLG
+311 GFKYNSPSVLKLG
-324 IDNGATIT
+324 VGNGAWIT
-332 LYNKN
+332 LYNKEN
-337 NERIGSYPI
+337 QEIGKYPI
-346 STTVLGLSVLKENK
+346 STTVLGLSVLKDDKN
-360 DGELVMKALAD
+360 GELVMRAPAD
-371 FSAVKL
+371 FSAAKL
-377 VFPKVIDI
+377 VFPKVVDI
-385 DLGADVVNYAFV
+385 NLGADVVNYAFV

-409 MDVPSSYDMG
+409 MDVPSSYDIG

-465 YKFKALA
+465 YTFKALA
-472 ADMKCSETTTV
+472 ADGKCSETTTV

-501 NEKETKYQLSDKFGG
+501 NDKGTKYQLSDKFGG
-516 GLLSILGDRIKN
+516 GLLQILSTDIKN

-541 YRIPNIELATNT
+541 YRIPNLELATKT

-599 FNKGEK
+599 FNKGKK

-638 EQEFDEVVLFNTG
+638 ELEFDEAVLYNTG

-694 IDLEHTKMFAV
+694 IDLEHTKLFSV
-705 ANVGNGYNRIGNLI
+705 ANVGNGYDRIGNLI

-732 ANIGGATVAVNIG
+732 VNIGGATVAVNIG

-765 GVKLGDGLK
+765 GVKLGKVLK
-774 VTTYLNGEEMES
+774 VTTYLNGEKMDS

-825 PFNNMRIMQVDAA
+825 PFNNIRIMQVDAV

-863 GQDLVLN
+863 GQDLVLD
-870 ENFKLTEKETFNGAR
+870 ENSKLTEKETFNGAR
-885 LVFNRTFNTGKWN
+885 LVFNRTFTTGKWN

-909 QMEQAFGIGT
+909 QMEEAFGTGT

-932 YFKPVKTETDG
+932 YFKPVTTETNG

-958 EPLANCEYTA
+958 EPLANCEYAA
-968 GGETKTLEGNIY
+968 GGETKALEGNIY

-1000 NSNSMVSYGSYD
+1000 NSNIMVSYGSYD

-1046 ETTPSDKPLQM
+1046 EITPSNNNLQM

-1069 GITVIEEQTD
+1069 GITVIEEQAD
-1079 GTTDCIYSISGMRI
+1079 GTTDSIYSISGMRI

-1103 GVYIVNNRKMIVK
+1103 GVYILNNRKMIVK

>member
-1 MVLKTISKA
+1 MPQIQR
-10 FIALV
+10 
-15 AILMALPVAANTTGG
+15 G

-40 YQDADASR
+40 YQDADASK

-57 LVGPGCTVNSVFD
+57 LVGPGCTVNSLFD

-78 KDLQCLCNED
+78 KDLQCLCNEN

-125 FSICAASDAKI
+125 FSICTASDAKI
-136 LSLDLAKFYM
+136 LSLGLAKFYK
-146 IQFLCDGEMV
+146 IQFLCDGEKV
-156 GEPQSIIQGQSVTG
+156 GDPQSIIQGQSVTG

-176 TIPGDNLVTKS
+176 TIPGDTLVTKS

-222 KAREYTITNNP
+222 KAREYTITNNT
-233 TNGIGVYAN
+233 TNGIGVYAK

-248 FTLSTDPHDGFGHLL
+248 FTLATDPHDGFGHLL
-263 NKPSCLIDADLTNSF
+263 NKPSCLIDADLKNSF
-278 TVSAGVSLGA
+278 TVSAVVSLGA

-311 GFKYNSPSVLNLG
+311 GFKYNSPSVLKLG
-324 IDNGATIT
+324 IGNGATIT

-360 DGELVMKALAD
+360 DGELVMKAPAD

-409 MDVPSSYDMG
+409 MDVPSSYDIG

-424 FTLQHNPKVDVTWS
+424 FTLQHNPKVTVTWS

-446 DITLDTTT
+446 DITLDAKT

-465 YKFKALA
+465 YTFKALA
-472 ADMKCSETTTV
+472 ADNKCSETTTV

-516 GLLSILGDRIKN
+516 GLLQILSTDIKN

-583 ATGLEADVLKL
+583 ATGLVADVLKL

-599 FNKGEK
+599 FNKGKK

-610 TTHWGAISAGLIG
+610 TTHWGAISAGLVG

-705 ANVGNGYNRIGNLI
+705 ANVGNGYDRIGNLI

-803 ASVSARAAGADGKGF
+803 ASVSARAAGTDGKGF

-825 PFNNMRIMQVDAA
+825 PFNNIRIKQVDVA

-863 GQDLVLN
+863 GQDLVLD

-885 LVFNRTFNTGKWN
+885 LVFNRTFTTGKWN

-909 QMEQAFGIGT
+909 QMEEAFGNGT

-932 YFKPVKTETDG
+932 YFKPITTETDG

-968 GGETKTLEGNIY
+968 GGETKTLEGKIY
-980 LTNGIS
+980 LANGIS

-1000 NSNSMVSYGSYD
+1000 NSNIMVSYGSYD

-1046 ETTPSDKPLQM
+1046 ETTPSNNSLQM

-1069 GITVIEEQTD
+1069 GITVIEEEELN
-1079 GTTDCIYSISGMRI
+1079 TTDSIYSISGMRI
-1093 NGKNAGKLPK
+1093 SGKNAGKLPK

>member
-1 MVLKTISKA
+1 MVSKTISKA

-15 AILMALPVAANTTGG
+15 AIFMVLPVAANTTG

-40 YQDADASR
+40 YQDADASK

-57 LVGPGCTVNSVFD
+57 LVGPGCTVNSLFD

-78 KDLQCLCNED
+78 KDLQCLCNEN

-125 FSICAASDAKI
+125 FSICTASDAKI
-136 LSLDLAKFYM
+136 LSLGLAKFYK
-146 IQFLCDGEMV
+146 IQFLCDGEKV
-156 GEPQSIIQGQSVTG
+156 GDPQSIIQGQSVTG

-176 TIPGDNLVTKS
+176 TIPGDTLVTKS

-222 KAREYTITNNP
+222 KAREYTITNNT
-233 TNGIGVYAN
+233 TNGIGVYAK

-248 FTLSTDPHDGFGHLL
+248 FTLATDPHDGFGHLL
-263 NKPSCLIDADLTNSF
+263 NKPSCLIDADLKNSF
-278 TVSAGVSLGA
+278 TVSAVVSLGA

-311 GFKYNSPSVLNLG
+311 GFKYNSPSVLKLG
-324 IDNGATIT
+324 IGNGATIT

-360 DGELVMKALAD
+360 DGELVMKAPAD

-409 MDVPSSYDMG
+409 MDVPSSYDIG
-419 AYQKE
+419 AHQKE

-446 DITLDTTT
+446 DITLDATT

-465 YKFKALA
+465 YKFMALA
-472 ADMKCSETTTV
+472 ADGKCSETTTV

-516 GLLSILGDRIKN
+516 GLLQILSTAIQN

-541 YRIPNIELATNT
+541 YRIPSLELATNT

-583 ATGLEADVLKL
+583 ATGLVADVLKL

-610 TTHWGAISAGLIG
+610 TTHWGAISAGLVG

-694 IDLEHTKMFAV
+694 IDLEHTKLFSV
-705 ANVGNGYNRIGNLI
+705 ANVGNGYDRIGNLI

-732 ANIGGATVAVNIG
+732 VNIGGATVAVNIG

-825 PFNNMRIMQVDAA
+825 PFNNIRIMQVDAA
-838 SALSNIEI
+838 SVLSNITI

-863 GQDLVLN
+863 GQDLVLD
-870 ENFKLTEKETFNGAR
+870 ENSKLTEKETFNGAR
-885 LVFNRTFNTGKWN
+885 LVFNRTFTTGKWN

-909 QMEQAFGIGT
+909 QMEEAFGTGT

-932 YFKPVKTETDG
+932 YFKPVTTETNG

-958 EPLANCEYTA
+958 EPLANCEYTV
-968 GGETKTLEGNIY
+968 GGSTKTLEGNIY
-980 LTNGIS
+980 LATGIS
-986 YADETGNLKHSDNG
+986 YADETGNLIHSDNG

-1012 KPTAVPSRS
+1012 KPTEVPSRS

-1046 ETTPSDKPLQM
+1046 EITPSDKNLQM

-1069 GITVIEEQTD
+1069 GITVIEEQAD

>member
-1 MVLKTISKA
+1 MVSKTISKA

-15 AILMALPVAANTTGG
+15 AIIMALPVAANTTG

-40 YQDADASR
+40 YQDADASK

-57 LVGPGCTVNSVFD
+57 LVGPGCTVNSLFD

-78 KDLQCLCNED
+78 KDLQCLCNEN

-125 FSICAASDAKI
+125 FSICTASDAKI
-136 LSLDLAKFYM
+136 LSLGLAKFYK
-146 IQFLCDGEMV
+146 IQFLCDGEKV
-156 GEPQSIIQGQSVTG
+156 GDPQSIIQGQSVTG

-176 TIPGDNLVTKS
+176 TIPGDTLVTKS

-222 KAREYTITNNP
+222 KAREYTITNNT
-233 TNGIGVYAN
+233 TNGIGVYAK

-248 FTLSTDPHDGFGHLL
+248 FTLATDPHDGFGHLL
-263 NKPSCLIDADLTNSF
+263 NKPSCLIDADLKNSF
-278 TVSAGVSLGA
+278 TVSAVVSLGA

-311 GFKYNSPSVLNLG
+311 GFKYNSPSVLKLG
-324 IDNGATIT
+324 IGNGATIT

-360 DGELVMKALAD
+360 DGELVMKAPAD

-409 MDVPSSYDMG
+409 MDVPSSYDIG
-419 AYQKE
+419 AHQKE
-424 FTLQHNPKVDVTWS
+424 FTLQHNPKVTVTWS

-446 DITLDTTT
+446 DITLDAKT

-465 YKFKALA
+465 YTFKALA
-472 ADMKCSETTTV
+472 ADNKCSETTTV

-501 NEKETKYQLSDKFGG
+501 NEKDIKYQLSDKFGG
-516 GLLSILGDRIKN
+516 GLLQILSTDIKN

-541 YRIPNIELATNT
+541 YRIPNLELIANT

-638 EQEFDEVVLFNTG
+638 ELEFDEAVLYNTG

-694 IDLEHTKMFAV
+694 IDLEHTKLFSV
-705 ANVGNGYNRIGNLI
+705 ANVGNGYDRIGNLI

-732 ANIGGATVAVNIG
+732 VNIGGATVAVNIG

-765 GVKLGDGLK
+765 GVKLGKVLK
-774 VTTYLNGEEMES
+774 VITYLNGEKMDS

-825 PFNNMRIMQVDAA
+825 PFNNMRIMQVDVA

-863 GQDLVLN
+863 GQDLVLD

-909 QMEQAFGIGT
+909 QMEQAFGTGT
-919 ELSEFDRVEDNWI
+919 QLSEFDRVEDNWI
-932 YFKPVKTETDG
+932 YFKPVTTETDG

-958 EPLANCEYTA
+958 EPLANCEYTV
-968 GGETKTLEGNIY
+968 GGSTKTLEGNIY
-980 LTNGIS
+980 LANGIS

-1000 NSNSMVSYGSYD
+1000 NSNIMVSYGSYD

-1031 TAKVHNVKAYRTWLE
+1031 TTKVHNVKAYRTWLE
-1046 ETTPSDKPLQM
+1046 EITPSNNNLQM

-1069 GITVIEEQTD
+1069 GITVIEEQAD

-1093 NGKNAGKLPK
+1093 SGNNAGKLPK

>member
-1 MVLKTISKA
+1 MPQIQR
-10 FIALV
+10 
-15 AILMALPVAANTTGG
+15 G

-40 YQDADASR
+40 YQDADASK

-57 LVGPGCTVNSVFD
+57 LVGPGCTVNSLFD

-78 KDLQCLCNED
+78 KDLQCLCNEN

-125 FSICAASDAKI
+125 FSICTASDAKI
-136 LSLDLAKFYM
+136 LSLGLAKFYK
-146 IQFLCDGEMV
+146 IQFLCDGEKV
-156 GEPQSIIQGQSVTG
+156 GDPQSIIQGQSVTG

-176 TIPGDNLVTKS
+176 TIPGDTLVTKS

-222 KAREYTITNNP
+222 KAREYTITNNT
-233 TNGIGVYAN
+233 TNGIGVYAK

-248 FTLSTDPHDGFGHLL
+248 FTLATDPHDGFGHLL
-263 NKPSCLIDADLTNSF
+263 NKPSCLIDADLKNSF
-278 TVSAGVSLGA
+278 TVSAVVSLGA

-311 GFKYNSPSVLNLG
+311 GFKYNSPSVLKLG
-324 IDNGATIT
+324 IGNGATIT

-360 DGELVMKALAD
+360 DGELVMKAPAD

-409 MDVPSSYDMG
+409 MDVPSSYDIG
-419 AYQKE
+419 AHQKE

-446 DITLDTTT
+446 DITLDATT

-465 YKFKALA
+465 YKFMALA
-472 ADMKCSETTTV
+472 ADGKCSETTTV

-516 GLLSILGDRIKN
+516 GLLQILSTAIQN

-541 YRIPNIELATNT
+541 YRIPSLELATNT

-583 ATGLEADVLKL
+583 ATGLVADVLKL

-610 TTHWGAISAGLIG
+610 TTHWGAISAGLVG

-694 IDLEHTKMFAV
+694 IDLEHTKLFSV
-705 ANVGNGYNRIGNLI
+705 ANVGNGYDRIGNLI

-732 ANIGGATVAVNIG
+732 VNIGGATVAVNIG

-825 PFNNMRIMQVDAA
+825 PFNNIRIMQVDAA
-838 SALSNIEI
+838 SVLSNITI

-863 GQDLVLN
+863 GQDLVLD
-870 ENFKLTEKETFNGAR
+870 ENSKLTEKETFNGAR
-885 LVFNRTFNTGKWN
+885 LVFNRTFTTGKWN

-909 QMEQAFGIGT
+909 QMEEAFGTGT

-932 YFKPVKTETDG
+932 YFKPVTTETNG

-958 EPLANCEYTA
+958 EPLANCEYTV
-968 GGETKTLEGNIY
+968 GGSTKTLEGNIY
-980 LTNGIS
+980 LATGIS
-986 YADETGNLKHSDNG
+986 YADETGNLIHSDNG

-1012 KPTAVPSRS
+1012 KPTEVPSRS

-1046 ETTPSDKPLQM
+1046 EITPSDKNLQM

-1069 GITVIEEQTD
+1069 GITVIEEQAD